1 MKKNNASYYV
11 LLFVASSLW
20 GGSFVFTNRLLKSI
34 SPISLIFT
42 RQIISSA
49 LFIVI
54 CLLFFRKDL
63 KIKFKDLKIVF
74 AFSFFEPFLYF
85 IFETYSLKYS
95 DPTVVAIIVATIPLF
110 TALLAIFYF
119 KEQFSKINMLGAIVS
134 ILGIGIMLA
143 PSFSSTHFSSTGTA
157 LAFGAV
163 ICAVCYGFFVRKMA
177 QGYNSAVIITYQNL
191 IGALLFFPLFLFFFN
206 KNQFQAE
213 YIALHNPLNLSYILI
228 LSIFCSAIA
237 FMFFFQGIQKMGLGK
252 ANTFTNLIP
261 VVTALLSFFIIGEQF
276 PFYKIIGII
285 VVITGIFLVQ
295 KRGKKIQEVNATIS
309 GVGD

>member
-1 MKKNNASYYV
+1 MKKNNTGYYI
-11 LLFVASSLW
+11 LLFIASSLW

-34 SPISLIFT
+34 SPVSLIFI

-63 KIKFKDLKIVF
+63 KIKLKDLKIVF

-143 PSFSSTHFSSTGTA
+143 PSFTNSHFSSTGMG

-163 ICAVCYGFFVRKMA
+163 ICAVCYGFFVRKMT
-177 QGYNSAVIITYQNL
+177 QGYNPAVIITYQNL

-213 YIALHNPLNLSYILI
+213 YAALHHPLNLSYILI

-237 FMFFFQGIQKMGLGK
+237 FMFFFQGIQKLGLGK

-295 KRGKKIQEVNATIS
+295 KRGKKGEQANVPVN
-309 GVGD
+309 